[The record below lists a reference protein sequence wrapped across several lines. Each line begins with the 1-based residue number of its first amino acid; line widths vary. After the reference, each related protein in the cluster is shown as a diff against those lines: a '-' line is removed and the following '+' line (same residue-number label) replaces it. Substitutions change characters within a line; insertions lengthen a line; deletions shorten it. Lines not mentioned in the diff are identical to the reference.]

1 VAIELFD
8 LLEKKL
14 ENILNQFQSLKTDNL
29 SLAESL
35 QEKEQALK
43 EALLTI
49 DKMGKERDLVRQR
62 IDQLLNKVEALSAG
76 GQE

>member
-1 VAIELFD
+1 VAIELFEI
-8 LLEKKL
+8 LEKKL
-14 ENILNQFQSLKTDNL
+14 ENILNQFQSLKSDNL
-29 SLAESL
+29 ALAKSL
-35 QEKEQALK
+35 QEKEQALN

-76 GQE
+76 GRE

>member
-14 ENILNQFQSLKTDNL
+14 ENILNQFQSLKADNL
-29 SLAESL
+29 ALAKSL
-35 QEKEQALK
+35 QEKEQALN

>member
-1 VAIELFD
+1 MAIELFD

-14 ENILNQFQSLKTDNL
+14 ENILNQFQSLKADNL
-29 SLAESL
+29 ALAKSL
-35 QEKEQALK
+35 QEKEQALN